1 MIKNIR
7 KRPDKNKAK
16 ALSQCD
22 KKNSPAVCMYQP
34 TQRNLIIVVIHSS
47 RGYIKIGIW
56 MILQQPNVTRARK
69 ITDTISKSRHATPSA
84 PTVHTAMRIR
94 NFLL

>member
-34 TQRNLIIVVIHSS
+34 TQRNLITLSYIHH
-47 RGYIKIGIW
+47 
-56 MILQQPNVTRARK
+56 A
-69 ITDTISKSRHATPSA
+69 DT
-84 PTVHTAMRIR
+84 
-94 NFLL
+94 